1 MANVELHCCDLFVVY
16 IINRLFS
23 SWHPP
28 QRVSVIKMSDDEII
42 ELLAARGIH
51 KRTPEE
57 AEADEEF
64 EPFEDHQDRQEL

>member
-1 MANVELHCCDLFVVY
+1 
-16 IINRLFS
+16 
-23 SWHPP
+23 
-28 QRVSVIKMSDDEII
+28 MSDDEII

-64 EPFEDHQDRQEL
+64 EPFEDHQDHQEL